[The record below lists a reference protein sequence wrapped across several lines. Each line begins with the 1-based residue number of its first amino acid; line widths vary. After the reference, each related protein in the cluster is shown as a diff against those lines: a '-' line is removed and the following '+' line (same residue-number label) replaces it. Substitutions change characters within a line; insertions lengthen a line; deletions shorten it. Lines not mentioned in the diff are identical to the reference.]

1 MRMTDIIHADIFF
14 FVATLALVVVSV
26 LVAIALTYLIILLR
40 RLNQTSEDAAN
51 IVSRIK
57 KFFKKH

>member
-1 MRMTDIIHADIFF
+1 MTDIIHADIFF
-14 FVATLALVVVSV
+14 FVATLALIAISV

-40 RLNQTSEDAAN
+40 RLNQTSKDAAN

-57 KFFKKH
+57 KFFKKR

>member
-1 MRMTDIIHADIFF
+1 MTDIIHADIFF